1 MNRKCMGCGNIL
13 KDDELEHNI
22 CNRCF
27 RLKHYGEYHVTNKD
41 NCDYSKIINNID
53 SNDLVIYVTSLLNLT
68 IMDLSKFKN
77 VIVVLTKRDILP
89 KSVKDNKI
97 IDYVKNHYNFKD
109 IEVISSIKNYN
120 LDNLISKIEKYNKK
134 KVYLIG
140 NTNSGKSTLLN
151 KLIENYSESDI
162 DITTS
167 MYPSTTLDT
176 IEVKIKD
183 IEFIDTPG
191 IIDNGSVINYIDYK
205 MLKKITPKKEV
216 KPRTYQIKGK
226 GSLVI
231 EDLVRIDYETN
242 DNSMTIYIANSVNI
256 IRVGEANP
264 RLKDLPEREFVL
276 KNDKDIVITDLCFV
290 KFVKGLKVKIYA
302 NNNINVYERDNLI

>member
-41 NCDYSKIINNID
+41 NSDYLKIINNID

-276 KNDKDIVITDLCFV
+276 KNDKDIVITDLCFI

>member
-41 NCDYSKIINNID
+41 NSDYLKIINNID
-53 SNDLVIYVTSLLNLT
+53 SDDLVIYVTSLLNLT

-162 DITTS
+162 NITTS

-176 IEVKIKD
+176 IEVKIND

-256 IRVGEANP
+256 LRVGEGNP
-264 RLKDLPEREFVL
+264 RLKDLPKREFNL
-276 KNDKDIVITDLCFV
+276 KNDKDIVITDLCFI

>member
-89 KSVKDNKI
+89 KSIKDNKI
-97 IDYVKNHYNFKD
+97 IDYVKNYYKFKD

-176 IEVKIKD
+176 IEVKIND

-256 IRVGEANP
+256 LRVGEGNP
-264 RLKDLPEREFVL
+264 RLKDLPKREFNL
-276 KNDKDIVITDLCFV
+276 KNDKDIVITDLCFI

>member
-41 NCDYSKIINNID
+41 NSDYLKIINNID

-176 IEVKIKD
+176 IEVKIND
-183 IEFIDTPG
+183 IMFIDTPG

-256 IRVGEANP
+256 LRVGEANP
-264 RLKDLPEREFVL
+264 RLKDLPKREFNL
-276 KNDKDIVITDLCFV
+276 KNDKDIVITDLCFI

>member
-41 NCDYSKIINNID
+41 NSDYLKIINNID
-53 SNDLVIYVTSLLNLT
+53 SDDLVIYVTSLLNLT

-120 LDNLISKIEKYNKK
+120 LDNLISKVEKYNKK

-176 IEVKIKD
+176 IEVKIND
-183 IEFIDTPG
+183 IMFIDTPG

-264 RLKDLPEREFVL
+264 RLKDLPKREFNL
-276 KNDKDIVITDLCFV
+276 ENDKDIVITDLCFI

>member
-41 NCDYSKIINNID
+41 NSDYLKIINNID

-231 EDLVRIDYETN
+231 EDLVRVDYETN

-256 IRVGEANP
+256 LRVGEANP
-264 RLKDLPEREFVL
+264 RLKDLPKREFNL
-276 KNDKDIVITDLCFV
+276 KNDKDIVITDLCFI

>member
-1 MNRKCMGCGNIL
+1 MNRKCMGCGSIL

-27 RLKHYGEYHVTNKD
+27 KLKHYGEYHVTNKD
-41 NCDYSKIINNID
+41 NSDYLKIINNID

-120 LDNLISKIEKYNKK
+120 LDNLMAKIEKYNKK

-183 IEFIDTPG
+183 IMFIDTPG
-191 IIDNGSVINYIDYK
+191 IIDNGSIINYIDYK

-256 IRVGEANP
+256 LRVGEANP
-264 RLKDLPEREFVL
+264 RLKDLPKREFNL
-276 KNDKDIVITDLCFV
+276 KNDKDIVITDLCFI